1 MKKCLLAK
9 NWRRRPLDAAIGPKA
24 TTCTSGVCGKNYRV
38 EELVVLYPD
47 LPGDSN
53 RPPHPVPR
61 LQVKIARYSVK
72 IREDGFLLT
81 KEDGKPLDSATFYK

>member
-1 MKKCLLAK
+1 MQQS
-9 NWRRRPLDAAIGPKA
+9 GPCKA